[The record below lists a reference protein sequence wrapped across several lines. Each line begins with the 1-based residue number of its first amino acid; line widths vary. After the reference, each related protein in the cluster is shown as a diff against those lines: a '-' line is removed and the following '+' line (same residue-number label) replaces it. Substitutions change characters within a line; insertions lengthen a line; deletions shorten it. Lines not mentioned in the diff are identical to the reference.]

1 MKLIESISEMQQTA
15 DLLRGKGV
23 KIGIVP
29 TMGYLHEGHLS
40 LIREAKVH
48 SDVVVTTIF
57 VNPIQ
62 FAPNEDYKKYPRDLE
77 RDILHASS
85 AGSDFL
91 FVPSVEEMYPP
102 DYLTFV
108 EVEKITSILEGKSRP
123 SHFRGVTTVVAKFF
137 NIIKPHIALFGQKD
151 AQQAIVIKQMV
162 RDLNYGIK
170 IIIAPIVRE
179 GDGLAMSSRNVYLSP
194 EERKESAM
202 IYKSLK
208 RAEELILSG
217 EREASRVVAEIVRYL
232 NTQPLIE
239 VDYVSVTDA
248 DTLEECP
255 VINEKSQILISVAVR
270 VGTTRLI
277 DNIIVNT

>member
-1 MKLIESISEMQQTA
+1 MKLIKSILEMQQTA
-15 DLLRGKGV
+15 DLLHRNGA

-40 LIREAKVH
+40 LIREAKLH
-48 SDVVVTTIF
+48 ADVVVTTIF
-57 VNPIQ
+57 VNPVQ

-123 SHFRGVTTVVAKFF
+123 SHFRGVTTVVAKLF

-179 GDGLAMSSRNVYLSP
+179 EDGLAMSSRNVYLSP
-194 EERKESAM
+194 EERKESTV

-208 RAEELILSG
+208 RGEELILSG
-217 EREASRVVAEIVRYL
+217 ERDASRVVAEIVRYL
-232 NTQPLIE
+232 NTQPLVK

-248 DTLEECP
+248 NTLGECS